1 MALQKVN
8 ITELAQKAGISI
20 STISRAI
27 NPETRGKVA
36 AKTLKR
42 IDSLLEEYS
51 FTPNLAAKSL
61 RKSSTKTIGLVFP
74 YLPGIFYSPY
84 YHHILAGVTDFLK
97 DTEYQFKML
106 LLSEN
111 RKKWD
116 HYDFKT
122 GERVDGLIIIHWFK
136 YFSKISILENL
147 GIPCTIINDLEDND
161 HVRFVGVDHVVG
173 GQIAANCLYSAGH
186 RKIAILTGPD
196 WSRDSQQRVAGF
208 EGFLKKV
215 GVHLNPEFI
224 VNADFLEARAY
235 ESIDSLFKK
244 DSSITALFCCN
255 DQMAYGAIR
264 RLKELGISCP
274 EDISIIGFDDDP
286 WSATFN
292 PPLTTIQVPVY
303 DLAKSA
309 IQSIIGDLRNENSA
323 PIPPK
328 QSLLFPVRL
337 IERQSVKKIVN
348 V

>member
-1 MALQKVN
+1 MTLEKVN
-8 ITELAQKAGISI
+8 ITELAHKAGMSI

-42 IDSLLEEYS
+42 IDYLLEKYS

-111 RKKWD
+111 QKKWD
-116 HYDFKT
+116 HYDFKI

-147 GIPCTIINDLEDND
+147 GIPCAIINDLQENNR
-161 HVRFVGVDHVVG
+161 VRFFGVDHVVG
-173 GQIAANCLYSAGH
+173 GQIAANCLYTAGH
-186 RKIAILTGPD
+186 RNIAILAGPD
-196 WSRDSQQRVAGF
+196 WSKDSQQRISGF
-208 EGFLKKV
+208 LDFLKKV
-215 GVHLNPEFI
+215 GIRVNPEFI
-224 VNADFLEARAY
+224 LTADFLETRAY
-235 ESIDSLFKK
+235 EKIDSLFKK
-244 DSSITALFCCN
+244 NSSITALFCCN

-274 EDISIIGFDDDP
+274 SDISVVGFDDDP
-286 WSATFN
+286 WSATLH

-303 DLAKSA
+303 ELAKSA
-309 IQSIIGDLRNENSA
+309 VQGLMGDLQSED
-323 PIPPK
+323 PK
-328 QSLLFPVRL
+328 TLPARRPVLLPVRL
-337 IERQSVKKIVN
+337 IERHSVKKIS
-348 V
+348 